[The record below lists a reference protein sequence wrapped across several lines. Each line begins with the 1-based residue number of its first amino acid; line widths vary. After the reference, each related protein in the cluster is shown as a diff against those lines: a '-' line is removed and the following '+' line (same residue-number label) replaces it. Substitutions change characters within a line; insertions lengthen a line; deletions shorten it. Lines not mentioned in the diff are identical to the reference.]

1 MFIPDSAYLYLCAC
15 SQGVFIYWLTSTSFS
30 IVSALLLRVSAV
42 RGVLGMGDIAKHPEP
57 AKSESTWSTM
67 KEGEWVVR
75 IQGREG
81 GGEGGREERKRGG
94 RGGRGRGGERGEGRG
109 GKGDILQEL
118 LRNNLSILDFCPAI
132 AMFMR
137 YTKLSSNYQFLSK
150 SLKEKHSVYS
160 SHGNL
165 CSVWGVPKTCFTL

>member
-1 MFIPDSAYLYLCAC
+1 MFIPDSACLCLCAC

-75 IQGREG
+75 IQRREGEGRGGRGDGRGGRGDGREG
-81 GGEGGREERKRGG
+81 GGEEGGEG
-94 RGGRGRGGERGEGRG
+94 RGGRGVEGGYPPRTPKEQSTSGNFNFGFWSF
-109 GKGDILQEL
+109 
-118 LRNNLSILDFCPAI
+118 N
-132 AMFMR
+132 
-137 YTKLSSNYQFLSK
+137 SNDYDVYQIII
-150 SLKEKHSVYS
+150 
-160 SHGNL
+160 
-165 CSVWGVPKTCFTL
+165 